1 MKYNMK
7 LKKISYLK
15 LIFFVGL
22 FVILSFTLIPSNAY
36 AKEIKLGVYPPI
48 IQIDA
53 TPPAEVSA
61 DIYIQNQGEESTD
74 LKINI
79 KPFKPKGTENG
90 ELSFLLKNDEFG
102 TDPQMIERIKI
113 VDRENEVSSITLSP
127 KQEKKLNLKISIPKG
142 QTPSDYYFSIIF
154 ISENAFNN
162 DQNLSQAAAGIAAN
176 VLLSIGPK
184 EKPKGE
190 IIEYSAPFFLEKG
203 PVPFKIR
210 LRNESNFFITPKG
223 AIVVKNMFG
232 QTIGRIDLLPVNIL
246 AHSTRT
252 IPSTKNLEE
261 LTANWDESFLLGPYT
276 ATLIIALSE
285 EGPLFKRDVYFI
297 GFPLQV
303 IVGLIIA
310 VAIIIFII
318 KKLKRKLKN

>member
-1 MKYNMK
+1 MIIKN
-7 LKKISYLK
+7 LKIKIFRLVF
-15 LIFFVGL
+15 LIL
-22 FVILSFTLIPSNAY
+22 ISLIIYHSSFIIQASA
-36 AKEIKLGVYPPI
+36 ASVSLGVYPPI

-61 DIYIQNQGEESTD
+61 NIFIQNQGEESTN

-90 ELSFLLKNDEFG
+90 ELDFLFKNDEFG

-113 VDRENEVSSITLSP
+113 YDEENEINSVTLSP

-142 QTPSDYYFSIIF
+142 QTPSDYYFSVIF
-154 ISENAFNN
+154 ISENTLSNN
-162 DQNLSQAAAGIAAN
+162 LNISQAAAGVAAN

-190 IIEYSAPFFLEKG
+190 IIEYSAPFFLQKG
-203 PVPFKIR
+203 PVPFKVR
-210 LRNESNFFITPKG
+210 LRNESDFFITPKG
-223 AIVVKNMFG
+223 AIIIKNVFG
-232 QTIGRIDLLPVNIL
+232 QTIGRVDLLPVNIL
-246 AHSTRT
+246 AHSTRA
-252 IPSTKNLEE
+252 IPSTENLKE
-261 LTANWDESFLLGPYT
+261 LTANWNESFILGPYT

-310 VAIIIFII
+310 VIIIIFII
-318 KKLKRKLKN
+318 KKLKKKLKN